1 MFFCLQDFRSGSV
14 IVDVI
19 QLNLMTSLGYEK
31 EKFSSAVV
39 ILATTADYHDAMRL
53 AFIEII
59 PAISSNDNYPPNLPN
74 IATKIRDGLS
84 HKGELSWTNP
94 SGQETARMGAYNN
107 TNRDMTEATYEK
119 FVKLIVQ
126 MDGLLES
133 S

>member
-1 MFFCLQDFRSGSV
+1 MFLCLQDFRSGSV

-59 PAISSNDNYPPNLPN
+59 PAISSTDNYPPNLQN
-74 IATKIRDGLS
+74 IATEIRDGLS

-119 FVKLIVQ
+119 FAKLIVQ